1 MIGKIVL
8 TIFMIAVAS
17 FLVLSSWMPGF
28 GVSNRGTFEVGPTMA
43 YGSMTYEG
51 NQTYDLSL
59 NDVYLVSYT
68 NQIQVI
74 IICPHASIVN
84 VKTDGS
90 YTIQN
95 GELVIQY
102 FNQVPWA
109 EVTLNSTST
118 PTPTVS
124 MQMFIGQGSLGI
136 IGVDSP

>member
-1 MIGKIVL
+1 MIGKIAL
-8 TIFMIAVAS
+8 TMFMIAVAS

-28 GVSNRGTFEVGPTMA
+28 GVSNRGVFEIGPTMA
-43 YGSMTYEG
+43 YGSISYEG

-68 NQIQVI
+68 NQIQVV
-74 IICPHASIVN
+74 IICPHASIVS

-90 YTIQN
+90 YTLQN

-102 FNQVPWA
+102 FNQIPCA
-109 EVTLNSTST
+109 EVTLNSTSV

-124 MQMFIGQGSLGI
+124 MQMFIAQGSLGLV
-136 IGVDSP
+136 GVDLS